1 MSWTVNETTRGPLA
15 SRDFE
20 ILTAT
25 IDVIVLML
33 LIILLLEQVLVRAY
47 RGPDA
52 NHSRDLADVIIWP
65 LVLAFAV
72 IVVARAA

>member
-1 MSWTVNETTRGPLA
+1 MSSTVSETTRRLLA

-20 ILTAT
+20 TLTTT
-25 IDVIVLML
+25 IDVLVLAL